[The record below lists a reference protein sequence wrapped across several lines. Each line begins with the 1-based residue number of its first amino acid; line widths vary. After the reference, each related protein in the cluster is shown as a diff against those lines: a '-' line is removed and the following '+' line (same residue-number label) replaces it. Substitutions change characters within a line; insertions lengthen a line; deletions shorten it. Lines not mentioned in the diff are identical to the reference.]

1 MPTAQQPQAPPCPD
15 PADMKQDPND
25 KGKLYGKYRG
35 TVLDNVDLLGL
46 GRVLPYVPAVQA
58 SVLNWALPCAP
69 YAGLEVGFFAI
80 PPIGANVWIEFEGG
94 NPDHPIWSGCFWE
107 ELEVPIAQEL
117 SPEDPSLVKVM
128 RTDWISM
135 VFNDTPEVG
144 GVTMNVIDPAVD
156 VPITILMNSAGIEIQ
171 CGVSNILINPEEGI
185 TLTVGDNVVAMS
197 EAGIE
202 INGNVVNVSSEGAV
216 SVEAAAEL
224 NLSAGGDLSAE
235 AGGAS
240 TMTAGG
246 DVSVTGGGAAT
257 LTGGGDVSVTGG
269 GAATLTGGGD
279 VSVTGGGT
287 ATLTGGGDASVTGGG
302 AATLTGGG
310 DVAISAAGAIQI
322 SAVGDVM
329 TSAVTQVLN
338 GLVEVDGDLLIDGQ
352 QPFLL

>member
-1 MPTAQQPQAPPCPD
+1 MPTAQQPQEPPCPD
-15 PADMKQDPND
+15 PNAQDPNER
-25 KGKLYGKYRG
+25 GKLYGKYRG
-35 TVLDNVDLLGL
+35 TVTDNVDLLGL

-171 CGVSNILINPEEGI
+171 CGVSNIVINPEEGI

-202 INGNVVNVSSEGAV
+202 INGNVINVSAEGAA
-216 SVEAAAEL
+216 SVEAGAEL
-224 NLSAGGDLSAE
+224 NLAAGGDLSAE
-235 AGGAS
+235 ATGAVEV
-240 TMTAGG
+240 TAGG

-257 LTGGGDVSVTGG
+257 VTGGGDVSVTGG

-279 VSVTGGGT
+279 ASVTGGGT
-287 ATLTGGGDASVTGGG
+287 ATLTGA
-302 AATLTGGG
+302 G
-310 DVAISAAGAIQI
+310 DVAVSAAGAIQI

-329 TSAVTQVLN
+329 TSAVTQVMN

-352 QPFLL
+352 QPLVI